1 MVFRGQ
7 KVLYQRSGSMND
19 NEDEL
24 TRQMEVASLLQ
35 GRYYLILNDNEAD
48 SFSMTAYDTVTDNEQ
63 EEIPAGMVILSGM
76 IELLE
81 NDFDRVWDAGQ
92 ARLSFVD
99 LVDGLRIELE
109 EDGED
114 NITEKVLAR
123 EDNVVKVK
131 FNSEQ

>member
-1 MVFRGQ
+1 
-7 KVLYQRSGSMND
+7 MND